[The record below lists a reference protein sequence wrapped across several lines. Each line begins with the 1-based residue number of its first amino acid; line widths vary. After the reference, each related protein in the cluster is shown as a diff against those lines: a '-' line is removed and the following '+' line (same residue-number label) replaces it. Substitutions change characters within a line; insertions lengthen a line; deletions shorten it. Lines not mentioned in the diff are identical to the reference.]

1 VSTEGSRR
9 GVSKA
14 QWLEAGLEA
23 LSQGGVSSVTV
34 EGLARSLGIARSGFY
49 WHFEDRRDLLRQLLA
64 YWSQELT
71 AVVTENAEVRA
82 LDPRSRLTRTAEM
95 ILDYD
100 LARYDVAIRQWAL
113 HDAEAAR
120 VVRAANRMRLRFV
133 RGALSELGFEGDD
146 LEMRTMFFVCYQTW
160 ESATF
165 REIPRKRRRQLIAR
179 RVELLTR
186 GGG

>member
-1 VSTEGSRR
+1 
-9 GVSKA
+9 
-14 QWLEAGLEA
+14 
-23 LSQGGVSSVTV
+23 
-34 EGLARSLGIARSGFY
+34 
-49 WHFEDRRDLLRQLLA
+49 
-64 YWSQELT
+64 
-71 AVVTENAEVRA
+71 
-82 LDPRSRLTRTAEM
+82 M